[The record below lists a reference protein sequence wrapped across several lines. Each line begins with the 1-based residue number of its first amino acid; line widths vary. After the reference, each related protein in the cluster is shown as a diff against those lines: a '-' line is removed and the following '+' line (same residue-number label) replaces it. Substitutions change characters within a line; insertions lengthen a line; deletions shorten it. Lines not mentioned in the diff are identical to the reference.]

1 MPLQIRRGSTGDRL
15 ATTPLVGEI
24 VYDTTTKAVYVGD
37 GTTVGGLPV
46 TAFSVADARS
56 TTAKMFL
63 GDSLSDNTVHS
74 GITFA
79 LVGNRLQA
87 TVQQDLSNY
96 IGLIAA
102 DQGFK
107 GNLWADDS
115 GLIVNSETH
124 TVYGNFVPQGHI
136 VPDTNIAYDLGS
148 SAYRFR
154 DIYLSGSSIHL
165 GNAVI
170 TSIGTAVDL
179 PLGTTIAGQPAGL
192 NEGDTYNITV
202 SGNVIGTD
210 STVLVDTTNGKFNGD
225 LYGSVFADDSTMLV
239 DAIEG
244 VLRGTL
250 IGALTGNVTGTLTGN
265 ASSATVASTVT
276 LVATE
281 SAASTHYLAFS
292 LNTSG
297 NESVRTDTGLTY
309 QPSTNTVST
318 TILNATTVNAATVGT
333 HTGAVIGNVIGNVTG
348 STEGYHTGDVMGSVF
363 AADSTM
369 LVDAT
374 DGVLRGTLIGTLT
387 GNAATAT
394 LATTATAASS
404 VTLVATE
411 ASASSHYI
419 TFTESA
425 SGNQSVRTD
434 TSLTYQPST
443 NTLALSV
450 LNATSVNATNITGNI
465 FTSLIDT
472 SDSSAITFT
481 PAVIFSSD
489 VTVQNELLAGGHIL
503 PVNSESYDLGA
514 YTKKFSKLYLTEGA
528 NALWIGNATISG
540 SGTTINLPAGSTV
553 GGSAITTAAGSNATT
568 ITVNTTGTSAEHFIS
583 FFDDQSGDNLI
594 YTDDTFKYN
603 PGTGVLTVGD
613 ATIGTVTGNLT
624 GTVTGSLIGNAST
637 ATTATTVELTAT
649 NTTAASHF
657 VTFVDSATGNEAVR
671 TDTDLTYNPST
682 NTLTANITS
691 SGTSSLATVTVSGNT
706 TMSGTLSSGTMT
718 ADSNSYSGTT
728 PLFQARQAHTTPDAR
743 LIRFARARGTLSVPV
758 SVNNGDDITNMVFT
772 AYGTSAYVVA
782 ASISVTVED
791 PAISNSSMKSRMV
804 FGTNT
809 GAGVVNHVTLDSDGV
824 LTVGRLK
831 NASIEIDANTIT
843 TLNTND
849 DIVFNPNG
857 NGTVDFQVI
866 EQTTVGA
873 PGVASALPANPTLY
887 FKVKVNGVEYVVPAY
902 AA

>member
-15 ATTPLVGEI
+15 STTPLIGEI
-24 VYDTTTKAVYVGD
+24 VYDITTKAVYVGD

-56 TTAKMFL
+56 TAAKMFL

-124 TVYGNFVPQGHI
+124 SIYGNFVPQGHVI
-136 VPDTNIAYDLGS
+136 PDTNVAYDLGT
-148 SAYRFR
+148 SAKRFR

-165 GNAVI
+165 GDAVI
-170 TSIGTAVDL
+170 TSIGTVVDL

-192 NEGDTYNITV
+192 NEGDTYNIIV

-250 IGALTGNVTGTLTGN
+250 IGALTGNAST
-265 ASSATVASTVT
+265 ASSATIASTVT
-276 LVATE
+276 VVATE
-281 SAASTHYLAFS
+281 TSASTHYLAFS

-333 HTGAVIGNVIGNVTG
+333 HTGAVIGNVTGNVTG
-348 STEGYHTGDVMGSVF
+348 STTGYHTGDVMGSVF

-387 GNAATAT
+387 GNASTAT
-394 LATTATAASS
+394 LAATATAATS

-411 ASASSHYI
+411 AAASTHYI
-419 TFTESA
+419 TFTDSA

-472 SDSSAITFT
+472 TDSSAITFT

-514 YTKKFSKLYLTEGA
+514 YTKKFNKLYLTEGA

-594 YTDDTFKYN
+594 FTDDTFKYN

-624 GTVTGSLIGNAST
+624 GTVTGSLVGNAST
-637 ATTATTVELTAT
+637 ATTATTVALTAT

-682 NTLTANITS
+682 NTLTTNITS
-691 SGTSSLATVTVSGNT
+691 SGTSSFATVTVSGNT
-706 TMSGTLSSGTMT
+706 TMTGTLSSGV
-718 ADSNSYSGTT
+718 AQVDSNSFSGAT
-728 PLFQARQAHTTPDAR
+728 PLFQARQAHSTADVRT
-743 LIRFARARGTLSVPV
+743 IRFSRARGTLAVPV
-758 SVNNGDDITNMVFT
+758 SVNNSDNISNILFT
-772 AYGTSAYVVA
+772 AYGTSSYVGA
-782 ASISVTVED
+782 ASISVIVED
-791 PAISNSSMKSRMV
+791 SAISNSSMKSRIV

-809 GAGVVNHVTLDSDGV
+809 GAGVVDHVTLDSNGV

-831 NASIEIDANTIT
+831 NTSIEIDANTIT

-849 DIVFNPNG
+849 DIVLKPNG
-857 NGTVDFQVI
+857 TGTVDFQVI

-873 PGVASALPANPTLY
+873 PGVAAALPGTPSLY